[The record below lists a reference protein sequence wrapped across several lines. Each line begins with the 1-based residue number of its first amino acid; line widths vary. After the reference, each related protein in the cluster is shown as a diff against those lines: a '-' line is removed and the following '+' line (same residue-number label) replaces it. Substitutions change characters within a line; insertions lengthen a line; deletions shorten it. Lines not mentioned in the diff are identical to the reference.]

1 MRDLYDIIGVN
12 KSASKDEIKKAYR
25 KVAMKNHPD
34 RNPGNKE
41 AEQNFKD
48 AAEAYSVL
56 SDDQKRAQYDQFGHA
71 GVGMG
76 EQAGGHG
83 FSGGGIH
90 MSMDDIFDQF
100 GDIFGG
106 SPFESFFGGG
116 QSRRTGVR
124 GSDIKINLKVSYE
137 EILKGADKKIKYK
150 RRIPD
155 SETTFM
161 TCNQCGGS
169 GQVTRVTQS
178 ILGQMRSTTGCPHC
192 NGTGKQ
198 IEKRSR
204 KAGPDGLILDHQT
217 ISVKI
222 PPGIEDGNYMTFD
235 GKGHF
240 GHGGANPGD
249 LVISFEEINHNYFTR
264 NDRDIFIEVQIS
276 FSQAAL
282 GDKIQIPTLDGK
294 ASLSIS
300 KGIQS
305 GQILRMKGKG
315 FPKLRGGRRGDQ
327 LVKIQLITPQSL
339 KKKEKELFDQLAELN
354 GDSKTIF
361 SKVRF

>member
-1 MRDLYDIIGVN
+1 MKDLYDIIGVS

-25 KVAMKNHPD
+25 KVAMKYHPD
-34 RNPGNKE
+34 KNPENKE
-41 AEQNFKD
+41 AEQKFKE

-56 SDDQKRAQYDQFGHA
+56 GDDGKKAQYDQFGHA

-76 EQAGGHG
+76 DQGGAQG
-83 FSGGGIH
+83 FGGIH
-90 MSMDDIFDQF
+90 MSMDDIFNQF

-116 QSRRTGVR
+116 QSRGSSSR
-124 GSDIKINLKVSYE
+124 GSDIKIKLKVSFE
-137 EILKGADKKIKYK
+137 EILKGIEKKVKYK

-155 SETTFM
+155 PETTFIN
-161 TCNQCGGS
+161 CKHCGGS

-178 ILGQMRSTTGCPHC
+178 FLGHMRSTTVCPHC

-198 IEKRSR
+198 VGSRSR
-204 KAGPDGLILDHQT
+204 NAGPDGLILDEKT
-217 ISVKI
+217 ILVKI

-249 LVISFEEINHNYFTR
+249 LIVFFDEISNKYFTR
-264 NDRDIFIEVQIS
+264 NDRDVFIEVGLS

-282 GDKIQIPTLDGK
+282 GDKIQIPTLEGK
-294 ASLSIS
+294 ASLTIPV
-300 KGIQS
+300 GIQS
-305 GQILRMKGKG
+305 GQILRMRRKG
-315 FPKLRGGRRGDQ
+315 FPQLRGGNRGDQ
-327 LVKIQLITPQSL
+327 LVHIQLNTPQSL
-339 KKKEKELFDQLAELN
+339 KRKEKELFSKLKDFN
-354 GDSKTIF
+354 GEDKASF
-361 SKVRF
+361 AKVKF